1 MGFDSVTDAY
11 MKYKLIYTGRLL
23 MLKGSAEIASYDE
36 NTLIIKCGKENIIV
50 TGYDLVITMMNAD
63 ELTVCGNIAAISFE

>member
-1 MGFDSVTDAY
+1 MGFDSVTDGY
-11 MKYKLIYTGRLL
+11 MKYKLIYTGRIL

-63 ELTVCGNIAAISFE
+63 ELTVCGNIASISFE

>member
-23 MLKGSAEIASYDE
+23 MLKGSAEISSYDE

-63 ELTVCGNIAAISFE
+63 ELTVCGNIASISFE